1 MDIPAAVRTA
11 IETGPIGHVVTIA
24 PDGRP
29 QISMAWIGLEGEEV
43 VIATMYDQAKLRNMR
58 RDPRMAIS
66 FETGRMGPF
75 GLPGYIVLH
84 GRARVTEGSAPETLQ
99 RLAYTY
105 IGPDVVFP
113 NFPNPPAG
121 WVTRVTVERISGSD
135 EAIPND

>member
-11 IETGPIGHVVTIA
+11 IEAGPIGHVVTIA

-29 QISMAWIGLEGEEV
+29 QVSMAWIGLEGEEV

-66 FETGRMGPF
+66 FETGRDGPM

-84 GRARVTEGSAPETLQ
+84 GRARVTEGEAPETLQ

-121 WVTRVTVERISGSD
+121 WVTRITVERISGSD
-135 EAIPND
+135 QALTG